1 MQSNQS
7 LRLEYN
13 RNIIVN
19 FIASYNLE
27 ATPIE
32 LCNTHLIIVCD
43 VALLKVLHTNE
54 TKIWLHASYRT
65 LKIVHRTIRVLSPIR
80 ISTSSNIFL
89 GHILHLTRNTAFS

>member
-19 FIASYNLE
+19 FIASYNLG

-54 TKIWLHASYRT
+54 T
-65 LKIVHRTIRVLSPIR
+65 
-80 ISTSSNIFL
+80 NI
-89 GHILHLTRNTAFS
+89 